1 MFTPAAV
8 TAIYKSNRA
17 MLDRVLDLE
26 KALIGRFYGM
36 EEAVRC
42 MMLSAMTCV
51 LSPFSMPL
59 ETMRAMLSFVACW
72 MLTTRLPPRSLAVL
86 MSSGRC
92 TPRRP

>member
-36 EEAVRC
+36 EEAVD
-42 MMLSAMTCV
+42 A
-51 LSPFSMPL
+51 
-59 ETMRAMLSFVACW
+59 A
-72 MLTTRLPPRSLAVL
+72 
-86 MSSGRC
+86 
-92 TPRRP
+92 